1 MKAIKNTSYIALLI
15 LFLFACDNKQATLD
29 RSEEIVSQ
37 IKEEKAPDKRVAL
50 FDIEP
55 VYNEGHLVFRGES
68 NLPGAVESLRS
79 KLNTENIS
87 FIDSILI
94 LPEAE
99 LKGKIFGVVKL
110 SVANLRSEPRHS
122 AELATQ
128 ATLGTPVNV
137 LKKRRGWY
145 LVQTPDNYISWVDG
159 GGIITMQKEE
169 FDQWQSTEKLIYIKP
184 FGFSFEEAKVNSQ
197 TVTDLV
203 NGSILTLEGAN
214 DNYYQVKYP
223 SGITAYVAKEEM
235 LPYKEWVASLNPT
248 GSSLVSTSKTLMG
261 LPYLW
266 GGTSFKG
273 VDCSGFTKTI
283 YFLNGMVIPRDASQ
297 QVHAGQL
304 IDTVRSFEN
313 LLPGDLLFFGRPA
326 TETSSERVVH
336 VGMWIGN
343 NEFIHSAGY
352 VHISSVDSKA
362 ENFDEYNYNR
372 YLRTRRLLQQN
383 DHKIVQLSNSRI
395 F

>member
-1 MKAIKNTSYIALLI
+1 MKAIKTTSYIALLI

-94 LPEAE
+94 LPQAE

-128 ATLGTPVNV
+128 ATLGTPINV

-203 NGSILTLEGAN
+203 NGSILALEGAN

-273 VDCSGFTKTI
+273 VDCSGFTKTV